1 MEGVHVDRIVVDTGC
16 SQTMVRQDLVPERKV
31 LEGDVVTIRCAHGD
45 TLLYPVAQLDL
56 EIEGRPMC
64 VKAAVSKTLQVP
76 VLLGT
81 DVPELRQLLGAA
93 LDLTH
98 PQVEECM
105 VVIRARA
112 IQQLQE
118 DTTMRSKEQQS
129 GTQPHELLK
138 VPDKLASIGGE
149 FDSEI
154 FSTSRVKVQKT
165 KREK

>member
-1 MEGVHVDRIVVDTGC
+1 M
-16 SQTMVRQDLVPERKV
+16 
-31 LEGDVVTIRCAHGD
+31 
-45 TLLYPVAQLDL
+45 
-56 EIEGRPMC
+56 
-64 VKAAVSKTLQVP
+64 SKTLPVP

-93 LDLTH
+93 LGLT
-98 PQVEECM
+98 
-105 VVIRARA
+105 ITRARA

-118 DTTMRSKEQQS
+118 DTTTRSKEQQS
-129 GTQPHELLK
+129 GTQLHELLK
-138 VPDKLASIGGE
+138 LPDELASIGGE